1 MLNAKTTSADIYL
14 RSGPIRAKEVSLV
27 LSDFRASFPKI
38 QYEIDAKSHTVNAQ
52 AFALGMMRIV
62 RLYGGLAL
70 HPKVND
76 DALIF
81 ALLHETGHLL
91 ASGEDLPVTLCWPAI
106 AKRTNG
112 RFPREPKSFTAS
124 PVASFGLNVR

>member
-1 MLNAKTTSADIYL
+1 
-14 RSGPIRAKEVSLV
+14 
-27 LSDFRASFPKI
+27 
-38 QYEIDAKSHTVNAQ
+38 
-52 AFALGMMRIV
+52 MMRIV

-91 ASGEDLPVTLCWPAI
+91 ASGRRFASDPMLACDCEADKWAI
-106 AKRTNG
+106 SEGAEILHRRVG
-112 RFPREPKSFTAS
+112 LIAG
-124 PVASFGLNVR
+124 FGLNVRSREPGRNRLGRAGIASRAETDSIYRLLGSQLECAKIPLEQGTGQSVR